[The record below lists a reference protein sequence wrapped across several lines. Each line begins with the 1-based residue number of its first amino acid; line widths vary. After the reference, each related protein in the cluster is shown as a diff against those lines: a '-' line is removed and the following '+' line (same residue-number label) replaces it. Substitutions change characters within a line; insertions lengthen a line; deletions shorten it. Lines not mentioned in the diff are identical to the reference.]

1 MSRDGG
7 EDGWTSEYDSTWE
20 EDGEEEVGRKQERA
34 RERRTHGRYKYNYS
48 QRWRNK
54 AARDMQR
61 YRHGYRGEHS
71 GDQSCTRENSETM
84 YNLEFYQNKR
94 CFEPNGL
101 YIEELFKDW
110 KDDYNTL
117 ERNHSYIQWLFPL
130 REYGMNSYA
139 KPLSQSEIK
148 IMKDDNEVR
157 TRFLKAYKLLL
168 QFYGI
173 TLFNEQTGEL
183 RRAGNCEDRFKNL
196 NCHGHNNLRITRILK
211 CLGEMGYEHFQAP
224 MVQFFLEATLCNN
237 QLPNVK
243 RSVLDYF
250 MFAVKD
256 KQQRRKLVHFAW
268 EKYKQNNQQD
278 RFIWGPVDKLR
289 HYRIP
294 DENDVNVGSERF
306 HGDIVKNLDSKTYKN
321 QDMGQKLIKVHESG
335 RSRGDEVS
343 VNQYDSKIKRD
354 ISELMPLKDKG
365 GLPDNNP
372 NHNEEAIPDQSHPLV
387 KDPNSITGLVEDKI
401 EKNDVKKEE
410 KIDCEDAKEDP
421 STENITEKVQEEGVK
436 KSEHDQA
443 GGVEVNGLSNC
454 VQNTENKLNQ
464 GEHNRKRKMPDCNP
478 MNSPIDS
485 FAAGDAA
492 QSSHNIS
499 PCQAEGAQ
507 VVGVEEDVKKLKLE
521 ERLTN
526 DYSNGFEE
534 NIDHDDS
541 NPRAMGDIP
550 ALPGINCNLREHS

>member
-20 EDGEEEVGRKQERA
+20 DDEDEEVGRKQERA
-34 RERRTHGRYKYNYS
+34 RYNYS

-71 GDQSCTRENSETM
+71 SDQSCMRDNCESM

-101 YIEELFKDW
+101 HIDDLLNDW
-110 KDDYNTL
+110 KDNYNTL

-139 KPLSQSEIK
+139 KPLTQDEIK
-148 IMKDDNEVR
+148 IMKEDNDVK
-157 TRFLKAYKLLL
+157 TRFLKAYKLML

-183 RRAGNCEDRFKNL
+183 RRAANYEDRFKNL
-196 NCHGHNNLRITRILK
+196 NYHSHNNLRITRILK
-211 CLGEMGYEHFQAP
+211 CLGEMGYEHYQAP
-224 MVQFFLEATLCNN
+224 LVQFFLEVTLCKN
-237 QLPNVK
+237 QLPSVK

-256 KQQRRKLVHFAW
+256 KQQRRRLVHFAW

-278 RFIWGPVDKLR
+278 RFIWGPMEKLR
-289 HYRIP
+289 NFRIP
-294 DENDVNVGSERF
+294 EGNDVTVGSEVF
-306 HGDIVKNLDSKTYKN
+306 HGDVEKNLVSKTCNN
-321 QDMGQKLIKVHESG
+321 QDAAQTFTKVHESG
-335 RSRGDEVS
+335 KAKCNEVT
-343 VNQYDSKIKRD
+343 VNQFDSKIERD
-354 ISELMPLKDKG
+354 ISEGIPMKDRG
-365 GLPDNNP
+365 GLPNNIP
-372 NHNEEAIPDQSHPLV
+372 NQIEEASPDQSHPLI
-387 KDPNSITGLVEDKI
+387 KDPNSIMGLEEDKI
-401 EKNDVKKEE
+401 EKNEE
-410 KIDCEDAKEDP
+410 NVDCEDAIEDP
-421 STENITEKVQEEGVK
+421 SKENPTKKVQQEEVIK
-436 KSEHDQA
+436 KSEHDQG

-454 VQNTENKLNQ
+454 NQIVENKLNQ
-464 GEHNRKRKMPDCNP
+464 GEHNRKRKMPYCNS
-478 MNSPIDS
+478 MNSPIDV
-485 FAAGDAA
+485 FASEEAA

-499 PCQAEGAQ
+499 PCQDDVEPVQ
-507 VVGVEEDVKKLKLE
+507 VVGVVEEVKKLKLE

-526 DYSNGFEE
+526 EYSNGFE
-534 NIDHDDS
+534 DDI
-541 NPRAMGDIP
+541 NPDDCNPNAIGDIP
-550 ALPGINCNLREHS
+550 PLPGINSNLREHS

>member
-20 EDGEEEVGRKQERA
+20 EDGEEVGRKQERA
-34 RERRTHGRYKYNYS
+34 RERRTHGGCRHNYS

-61 YRHGYRGEHS
+61 YRHGYR

-101 YIEELFKDW
+101 YIEELLKDW

-130 REYGMNSYA
+130 REYGMNSCA
-139 KPLSQSEIK
+139 KPLTQSEIK
-148 IMKDDNEVR
+148 LMKEDNEVK
-157 TRFLKAYKLLL
+157 TRFLKAYKLML

-183 RRAGNCEDRFKNL
+183 RRAGNCEERFKNL
-196 NCHGHNNLRITRILK
+196 NCHSHNNLRITRILK
-211 CLGEMGYEHFQAP
+211 CLGEMGYERFQAP
-224 MVQFFLEATLCNN
+224 LVMFFLEATLCNN

-243 RSVLDYF
+243 RSVLEYF

-294 DENDVNVGSERF
+294 DENYVNVSSGGF
-306 HGDIVKNLDSKTYKN
+306 HSDTEKNLHSKTYKN
-321 QDMGQKLIKVHESG
+321 QNMGQKLIKVHESG
-335 RSRGDEVS
+335 RSRSNEAL
-343 VNQYDSKIKRD
+343 VNQCDSKIKRD
-354 ISELMPLKDKG
+354 ITELIPMKDKG
-365 GLPDNNP
+365 GLPDNDS
-372 NHNEEAIPDQSHPLV
+372 NHNKKASPDQSHPLI
-387 KDPNSITGLVEDKI
+387 KDPNSFTGLVEDQI

-410 KIDCEDAKEDP
+410 NIDCEDAKVDP
-421 STENITEKVQEEGVK
+421 SKENIIEKVQEEEVK
-436 KSEHDQA
+436 GSEHDQV

-454 VQNTENKLNQ
+454 VQNTENKFNQ

-478 MNSPIDS
+478 MNSQTDS
-485 FAAGDAA
+485 FAAADTTL
-492 QSSHNIS
+492 SSHNIC

-507 VVGVEEDVKKLKLE
+507 VIGVEEDVKKLKLD
-521 ERLTN
+521 ERLAN
-526 DYSNGFEE
+526 DYANGFDEE
-534 NIDHDDS
+534 NIDHDVF
-541 NPRAMGDIP
+541 NPRELGNIP
-550 ALPGINCNLREHS
+550 AMSGINCNIREHS